1 MSTVLTLAGVAVA
14 FGAFEAVDRVQDAL
28 GRPED
33 GLEPHVWKWL
43 VPAVVVGY
51 VLLVEGRTLASIGWR
66 TGGVEAFGFH
76 VAVGLAVM
84 FGANAV
90 FAPVQE
96 RLGLDEDV
104 AEGFAAFADL
114 STAGRLFVAGTA
126 GVTEEVPYR
135 GYAIERGAT
144 LTGSPLL
151 AAAASTIAFL
161 YAHVGDTWTTG
172 AAVQMLLPTAVLVW
186 LYLWTHSLPVVM
198 AVHALN
204 DVVGLLMA
212 DRVVESADGASA

>member
-1 MSTVLTLAGVAVA
+1 MSAVLALVGLGVA
-14 FGAFEAVDRVQDAL
+14 FGAFGAVDRLQDAL
-28 GRPED
+28 DRPDD

-43 VPAVVVGY
+43 APAIVAAY
-51 VLLVEGRTLASIGWR
+51 VLLVEGRTLASIGWGV
-66 TGGVEAFGFH
+66 GGVEAFGFH

-84 FGANAV
+84 LGANAV
-90 FAPVQE
+90 FAPIQE
-96 RLGLDEDV
+96 RLGLD
-104 AEGFAAFADL
+104 AEIAAGFADFTDL

-135 GYAIERGAT
+135 GYAIERGAA

-151 AAAASTIAFL
+151 AAAVSTVAFL
-161 YAHVGDTWTTG
+161 YAHVGDTWTAG
-172 AAVQMLLPTAVLVW
+172 AAVQMLLPTVVLVW

-204 DVVGLLMA
+204 DAVGLLMA
-212 DRVVESADGASA
+212 ERMVESTDSAPA